1 MKNLIKISLT
11 TLGTIAIL
19 GTSVM
24 ALTGTVNSS
33 SGLVL
38 RKAADRNGEPITTV
52 PSQTEVNIIEKSG
65 EWYKVTYNSQE
76 GYLFAEYVNATE
88 TPQETTSTPTEAST
102 ETPTQAEVNNQVS
115 NRVKVYNIP
124 LITSTVINEIPENTE
139 IIVKKQITNWSY
151 VSAGEIQGWVRTS
164 TINGKTNTV
173 EPETQQQP
181 AEIEN
186 ENNETPEETTPV
198 AAEPEDTEPE
208 ATTTAT
214 TGTINVDYANLR
226 EKASTTSEVLT
237 TLTKSTTVNIENE
250 TDGWYKI
257 NYTASDGTIY
267 NGYISKSLVTER

>member
-88 TPQETTSTPTEAST
+88 TPQETTTEDFVIDGNDVEAEGTAELPPVQIPAAYRAST
-102 ETPTQAEVNNQVS
+102 DQPAYVQEFANVAPPEYAQQTNATPLSVQVGQ
-115 NRVKVYNIP
+115 NP
-124 LITSTVINEIPENTE
+124 PP
-139 IIVKKQITNWSY
+139 VKK
-151 VSAGEIQGWVRTS
+151 EK
-164 TINGKTNTV
+164 GKKKYRR
-173 EPETQQQP
+173 
-181 AEIEN
+181 EN
-186 ENNETPEETTPV
+186 
-198 AAEPEDTEPE
+198 
-208 ATTTAT
+208 
-214 TGTINVDYANLR
+214 L
-226 EKASTTSEVLT
+226 L
-237 TLTKSTTVNIENE
+237 
-250 TDGWYKI
+250 
-257 NYTASDGTIY
+257 
-267 NGYISKSLVTER
+267 LV